1 MTLSPVSSGMAAVRT
16 AQAVWEHDLLHGSG
30 RFKVGSGAIPE
41 SPVSWAAR
49 TESSGGKTSPEE
61 LLAAA
66 HASCFSMAFAAGLGR
81 MGKPPERLNVTAT
94 CTFDKVGDG
103 WKVAKMVLDVK
114 GKVPGIDAK
123 AFEEAAQ
130 KAGEGCP
137 ISQALKGNVPITV
150 TAHLE

>member
-1 MTLSPVSSGMAAVRT
+1 MAAIRT
-16 AQAVWEHDLLHGSG
+16 AEAVWEHDLLHGSG
-30 RFKVGSGAIPE
+30 RFKVGSGALPE
-41 SPVSWAAR
+41 SPISWAAR

-81 MGKPPERLNVTAT
+81 AGKPPERLQVTAT

-103 WKVAKMVLDVK
+103 WKVANMLLEVR
-114 GKVPGIDAK
+114 GKVPGMDAA

-130 KAGEGCP
+130 KAGAGCP
-137 ISQALKGNVPITV
+137 ISGALKNNVPIQV
-150 TAHLE
+150 KALLE